1 MIVVIFR
8 ATIRAVDPE
17 YFQVAARLRTLAL
30 EEFGCLA
37 FHAVTAEKT
46 EIALSY
52 WPSAEAIA
60 AWRAHPEHI
69 IAQQNGRLRWYE
81 SYSVEI
87 ATITRDYSSHG

>member
-17 YFQVAARLRTLAL
+17 YSQVAARLRTLAL

-37 FHAVTAEKT
+37 FHAVTEGRT

-52 WPSAEAIA
+52 WPTAEAIA
-60 AWRAHPEHI
+60 AWRAHPEHRT
-69 IAQQNGRLRWYE
+69 AQQRGQRLWYE
-81 SYSVEI
+81 SYSVEV
-87 ATITRDYSSHG
+87 ATITREYHAP